1 MMKRFLP
8 LRAAFGSDTVARD
21 IADSCGGLSWSLQ
34 TVQMVL
40 ATLRRLHLSYH
51 GPLLNLPPVGGPS
64 SSRAALAAPK
74 PRRSLTH
81 K

>member
-8 LRAAFGSDTVARD
+8 LRAAFGRDTVARD

-40 ATLRRLHLSYH
+40 ATLRRLHLVYH
-51 GPLLNLPPVGGPS
+51 GPLLNLQPVGGSPLPRSVPS
-64 SSRAALAAPK
+64 APK
-74 PRRSLTH
+74 PTRSFTR

>member
-1 MMKRFLP
+1 MKRFLP
-8 LRAAFGSDTVARD
+8 LRAAFGRDTVARD

-40 ATLRRLHLSYH
+40 ATLRRLHLAYH
-51 GPLLNLPPVGGPS
+51 GPLLNLQPVGGAPLPRS
-64 SSRAALAAPK
+64 VLVAPK
-74 PRRSLTH
+74 PRRALAH